1 MGISL
6 SALVLACAVSLCLS
20 IAAILWCALFATPA
34 RYIARAARLETGLQ
48 DCVGSVDH
56 IEAKF
61 VQHKAEI
68 AALAEAIE
76 GTLDSVERKRR
87 QISGAASRLNAVVEE
102 APKSRQ
108 DIVDQARA
116 RVYGGQA

>member
-1 MGISL
+1 MDSGL
-6 SALVLACAVSLCLS
+6 PLLVLACAASLALSCL
-20 IAAILWCALFATPA
+20 AILWCALFSSPA
-34 RYIARAARLETGLQ
+34 RYVKRAEYIEASIS
-48 DCVGSVDH
+48 DCVAEVEA
-56 IEAKF
+56 IQAKF

-68 AALAEAIE
+68 SALAEAIE

-87 QISGAASRLNAVVEE
+87 QISGAASRLNSVVED

-116 RVYGGQA
+116 RVYGGAA